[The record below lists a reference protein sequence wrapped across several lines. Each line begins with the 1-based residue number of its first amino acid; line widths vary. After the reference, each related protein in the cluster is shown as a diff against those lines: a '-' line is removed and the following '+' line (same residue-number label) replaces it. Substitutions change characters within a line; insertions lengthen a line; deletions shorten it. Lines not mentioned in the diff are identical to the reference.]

1 MFLKAYVIHC
11 KTKLFKIINF
21 NKLMIRIVTVST
33 YAYVAV
39 YDSLLLI
46 FGFLCNLLWNHFEHV
61 FMATQNRFLIKQS
74 FSHNNR
80 LVIYRMLQN
89 MFLKWNQKITKNYGG
104 NIPFFVMIWEQIT
117 VEILHDSH
125 ICHFHV

>member
-46 FGFLCNLLWNHFEHV
+46 FGFLCNLLWNYFEDV

>member
-1 MFLKAYVIHC
+1 MLLKAYVIHC

-46 FGFLCNLLWNHFEHV
+46 FGFLCNLLRNYFEDV

-74 FSHNNR
+74 FLHNNR

-89 MFLKWNQKITKNYGG
+89 MFLKCNQKMTKNYGG
-104 NIPFFVMIWEQIT
+104 NIPFFIMIWEKIT